1 MKIATAAPSVQAVFE
16 VLGPAF
22 AGNAACT
29 PRPPTAS
36 DTPKPLADTLTLAQA
51 RPPRAHDVTSRT
63 ASRAAACRVT
73 SAGLTDAGMRFVT
86 DPGLGARA

>member
-22 AGNAACT
+22 ARG
-29 PRPPTAS
+29 RI
-36 DTPKPLADTLTLAQA
+36 A
-51 RPPRAHDVTSRT
+51 RV
-63 ASRAAACRVT
+63 
-73 SAGLTDAGMRFVT
+73 TDAGMWFAT